1 MLLLRQCGGFC
12 RLIHLARTIPPSLAG
27 DALSLFDDEMRQCF
41 AECTAVDTPDFT
53 WQQAQLSLSRGG
65 LGLHHVSYHSPAA
78 YLASAVSSGLSC
90 EQLPAASQQLPA
102 APQQLSS
109 PPHQEPLAPHDIPS
123 TSSAGHQTSCSFR
136 KRCPVSECP
145 ERIAPS
151 MLRSHMSLHAQGLF
165 PGGVPQTWLFEQ
177 DLFICPHCSQL
188 VANSR
193 VASHSRQ
200 CKVPPPIS
208 SAQNDDTQSAS
219 AFVPDLPT
227 FADVCQLKPNITA
240 YFCWGNS
247 QKANRKCLCSLVKDK
262 VSSCFEP
269 HQFGVACSHGTEK
282 VVHGLR
288 KCIEEHWDDEDF
300 IVLKVDMRN
309 AFNLISR
316 QALLS
321 ECSTFFPE
329 LLPWARWCY
338 GSHPYLWHPL
348 GHLTSEAGVQQGDP
362 LGPLFFAL
370 VLHKVIDAID
380 ADDDCLHLI
389 LQAWYLDDRVLAGPR
404 QAVLRALSI
413 IEDLGPP
420 LGVASPSA
428 YLEAAWCQSQLSLRF
443 GVFGL
448 RSLSHH
454 SSAAFIASFC
464 SSGFATA
471 DNHHLIHAVN
481 TFNSLVSTSDAISP
495 ESAIES
501 PPSQRSLS
509 HKLDSLTHSRLYD
522 SASPANKARLL
533 SASASLATSWVSVL
547 PSGELGL
554 HFDPREFRTAI
565 SWWLGLET
573 TKASCCLLC
582 PELALDPLGH
592 HALSCRRGGDVVLQH
607 NQLRDVFVDIC
618 HKANLGVRI
627 EAGTA
632 ALLAEQRKHQANDPK
647 CDTLG
652 WKCIPLAVESYGNWG
667 FEAKQAFSHLAS
679 RLSFGIGHQKSKLLY
694 GRLNVTLKCPL
705 LISNMQFESYGF
717 AGRDSSSRISEVA
730 NLFDAQLDPGA
741 LDNASAFPL
750 AWPARCTTVKLKG
763 CIDKLQR
770 VNRELLSLSL
780 SIQTRER

>member
-1 MLLLRQCGGFC
+1 MYM
-12 RLIHLARTIPPSLAG
+12 APPSSQPPFPLRSNTTHRVPPN
-27 DALSLFDDEMRQCF
+27 LQ
-41 AECTAVDTPDFT
+41 
-53 WQQAQLSLSRGG
+53 
-65 LGLHHVSYHSPAA
+65 
-78 YLASAVSSGLSC
+78 
-90 EQLPAASQQLPA
+90 QLPAASQQLPA

-151 MLRSHMSLHAQGLF
+151 MLRSHMSLHAQDPDFKILPILFSFPKGTAAGPSGL
-165 PGGVPQTWLFEQ
+165 
-177 DLFICPHCSQL
+177 
-188 VANSR
+188 R
-193 VASHSRQ
+193 
-200 CKVPPPIS
+200 
-208 SAQNDDTQSAS
+208 
-219 AFVPDLPT
+219 
-227 FADVCQLKPNITA
+227 A

-420 LGVASPSA
+420 L
-428 YLEAAWCQSQLSLRF
+428 
-443 GVFGL
+443 
-448 RSLSHH
+448 
-454 SSAAFIASFC
+454 
-464 SSGFATA
+464 

-694 GRLNVTLKCPL
+694 GRLNVTLVRCNTRAL
-705 LISNMQFESYGF
+705 L
-717 AGRDSSSRISEVA
+717 SRA
-730 NLFDAQLDPGA
+730 CNLF
-741 LDNASAFPL
+741 
-750 AWPARCTTVKLKG
+750 
-763 CIDKLQR
+763 
-770 VNRELLSLSL
+770 
-780 SIQTRER
+780 